1 MSKFKKHLTDQDF
14 LMIKVR
20 NSLFRNEKYWSDTQT
35 LIGQI
40 KSETSLSQS
49 KVQAGLDAL
58 VASGIIKDYR
68 TTKKIILTNE
78 HEAVFNTLNRAK
90 GHLTFDKKSIIVDL
104 KQCRDLVDGSVVKFV
119 LNNEGKPVIVKNL
132 SATENKQPK
141 YIPIKNKVLTG
152 TIEADANG
160 TLMFYPRATGN
171 IKQSPLIVLNMQK
184 AKSAIGKRVTVE
196 VPSFKGGE
204 NCCNVR
210 GVFGKIGNPLAEFNA
225 LADEAGVVME
235 RCEQAIKELEKIP
248 TEVDINL
255 VNLTDENHNPLNPET
270 YDDKKPDYVDLR
282 GKMFAT
288 IDPDDCQDMD
298 DSVYTEI
305 DEDGNFVTY
314 AAIAD
319 VTEYVHPGMALWEEA
334 KQQGFTLYVPGSAFD
349 MLPHELAAGICSLN
363 PNVDRLTM
371 CVKSV
376 IDRKTGKRI
385 PEKSE
390 IMHAVINSKRK
401 FSYNEVQAKLD
412 ELGDKGVKR
421 IYAEMLTRAKSN
433 GTKVEPTSLI
443 EAIVLNKMVSDAV
456 WVNFDSRSN
465 LKLASDKE
473 TKFIFNDNMTDVIG
487 IQEKPHIA
495 SMSLIE
501 ALMIN
506 ANECVAEYTINN
518 NLNSLYRVHGEPNG
532 FKVDKL
538 KNYLEY
544 FKIPFDGSVSNASL
558 QKVIDAAVGKPYEE
572 SINYIIKTMLD
583 RAKYSSVPHPT
594 DDDGTVREDLLCHN
608 ALQSE
613 YYSHFTSGIRRFCD
627 LIAQYGIKQ
636 HLRGRGNT
644 FDDEEVANLGP
655 FLSGREKTI
664 DDADQK
670 ANDIAGAIYMEKHI
684 NDVVDGTVALISD
697 ARVVVE
703 TKENLRI
710 EVPVVEIAGGKA
722 KVKNEGVALVNEQ
735 GTEIFKLGDTITIKV
750 NGADRVEGKIYG
762 STDLTKTY
770 KNICTLGA
778 EQDSV
783 VNGMASYIN
792 GKSQHPSGN
801 APYASQKRK

>member
-1 MSKFKKHLTDQDF
+1 MSKNKKQNKNLSPYV
-14 LMIKVR
+14 IVKVK
-20 NSLFRNEKYWSDTQT
+20 NELLKINYQ
-35 LIGQI
+35 GQSVDWVANQI
-40 KSETSLSQS
+40 RKQLGTSLSLNNIKSALNQ
-49 KVQAGLDAL
+49 L
-58 VASGIIKDYR
+58 VANKVISVNGGVIVDNSQNEQTGTYYPFNRAIGKIVTSDGKEIKVKNNKGAQLVEGTKVSFVTNSDGEVIITKYESN
-68 TTKKIILTNE
+68 TKKTM
-78 HEAVFNTLNRAK
+78 A
-90 GHLTFDKKSIIVDL
+90 
-104 KQCRDLVDGSVVKFV
+104 
-119 LNNEGKPVIVKNL
+119 
-132 SATENKQPK
+132 
-141 YIPIKNKVLTG
+141 G
-152 TIEADANG
+152 TIAFDDKG
-160 TLMFYPRATGN
+160 TLMFYPQSTGTMGK
-171 IKQSPLIVLNMQK
+171 IKPLIVLDDK
-184 AKSAIGKRVTVE
+184 KSEIVKQAIGKRVTVE

-204 NCCNVR
+204 DVCKIKR
-210 GVFGKIGNPLAEFNA
+210 VFGKIGNPLTEFNA

-235 RCEQAIKELEKIP
+235 RSEKAIKELEKIP

-385 PEKSE
+385 PQKSE

-487 IQEKPHIA
+487 IQEKPHID